1 MKLFGFDI
9 PLPDL
14 ATPAGMAVAGA
25 GGAAAL
31 AGAAMLAMGAFGDD
45 DLAPVDLAGKWEVA
59 YHDRILGRVRGKAT
73 VAEGEGSAEVVL
85 THPKTKEEY
94 TLRSTRFARAGDT
107 LNVTLEGAWPGAEG
121 YVEPPL
127 GEEKPVGAGSPY
139 EWQGPEKIT
148 LAHGD
153 SEETFKVLK
162 DAPVGKHKVELE
174 LYIGD
179 EALTGSWKQWANAV
193 TGRDESEGGR
203 IADFRFAGD
212 GTGRAYQTGIETWY
226 RPRPVIHLVTP
237 SENQLAIREYLGA
250 KFPYPW
256 KADGSSAGIL
266 IDRRYLLVVGDE
278 LPTETGET
286 AELKSLDADLEYFV
300 EAKRSQYGDRPT
312 AQLILDNAFAHIR
325 QNLKQQMLAD
335 GIGNEALLQA
345 MMDAIY
351 KKDWI
356 LIRAEL
362 KRPAAPGRKG
372 FTLNGAEGSW
382 VLRYGDFVADFAV
395 TRPVG
400 AGTEGAD
407 HVLIPEKIYLE
418 FRTAAPLLTDELPV
432 QLWVN
437 DEVHVFA
444 GNRTIMAKRLP
455 RTREDDE
462 ALAEL
467 REAVRFAGGDVE
479 NVKPIHIYRTPP
491 IGLVDKGQEASG
503 GAMDL
508 PEVGDDW
515 RVTVKDGD
523 TIRGVSIATDILRTE
538 PFHAQ
543 AKVVNSPA
551 EIVRHTAPGLG
562 ATQNL
567 TWTRA
572 VMEAARCTGT
582 PIETPVDFDALAR
595 RKAAT
600 FKSKVYL
607 ADAAKRAT
615 GKELLG
621 AIPGEGWLEGSARLG
636 RDTAAG
642 LIQSPTAF
650 TGGETYTLD
659 MLVGDHAAMLI
670 LREAFIEM
678 MTRQIEE
685 VSAIRSDA
693 AIYGF
698 RASAEIPASYAPN
711 HPFSTIDVKAPNGK
725 TVFFSFSY
733 ASDDLLKQELG
744 LDAAAAEAWRL
755 DATRQM
761 LREYLSSLRAA
772 LGVARGIKTC
782 GEHQKLVELTGRGFA
797 AVNRYARSRLM
808 TAQSIRG
815 ERDDAWKADRA
826 ARAWMAGVPV
836 FAEALSAQQSLS
848 VQDTKILLVAA
859 TIGTSAAA
867 AGGGLLGWAAGY
879 EALFFSTVAT
889 MADVAN
895 AAHVLYTEVG
905 HKLDTTAEVRFA
917 RGAHA
922 VLGDARLE
930 QALAEDR
937 HWAEISVGLYLDV
950 LPSVAFLSGADFLKG
965 LKDIGG
971 TSAAVYRG
979 GKRLVSQARSIERG
993 RKLLGEVSVGTGVG
1007 QAAPPKLVQ
1016 LDPPKIPA
1024 EDFSKN
1030 FPDGKDVQRASNLE
1044 LDDLIDPANPGK
1056 LPDVEDLAKTP
1067 TTPPSQPRAPPEPTG
1082 TAASDTILEGTPGS
1096 SAAGDTIIEGTPGA
1110 PATPAPGSTSADDT
1124 IRVGQSGDG
1133 TAPTSGADTQRLPE
1147 ADAARA
1153 NADQLDRMRSD
1164 AAAGYE
1170 KARENAQQAFAE
1182 GRDITPGEG
1191 NELLKG
1197 AHTAAAQEVIET
1209 AISEARR
1216 IGLTES
1222 EIHAIISKYDVA
1234 SGRGDLMRFAMLDEL
1249 QRTAI
1254 PRAGLEIVD
1263 GLYAEDVLQ
1272 LVTRSYT
1279 GAATP
1284 AELALLKRWID
1295 RAADAGEDFFSR
1307 LQRQGTYTD
1316 LDGFEHLADA
1326 DGIASLRKL
1335 AADNDLLPMG
1345 LLETQALT
1353 ASERLAESSVGKVRG
1368 LPEPQRIDVANAIF
1382 DARRLAAEAGLRA
1395 LDATEQAA
1403 LRIAE
1408 SVAGD
1413 AGGVPAWARGLDR
1426 ASYEKIAHL
1435 GGRADFQK
1443 LIEADPSILRQASGD
1458 PDVRAVI
1465 ELQPYRDP
1473 AEFQKALANERKRV
1487 KSPLPGAFDEAA
1499 EDHWLPKQVMKD
1511 GKEQPVAFKHEVL
1524 EGDGKKFST
1533 DKFLNGG
1540 DDVAVVERELGL
1552 AELPEFAGSKQMTW
1566 SYMEAKLLPDF
1577 FDNVNVPMISDRGT
1591 SSAAMLNM
1599 RAFHNLDIPYGDPSL
1614 KLIKMS
1620 NVENANTSVQIAW
1633 MKRVYGAD
1641 WTKYLR
1647 NTHSVRYAESALNQ
1661 AGFRIK
1667 EVRLGSEP
1675 PLRMNARGMVE
1686 GNFFK
1691 AKESPMEF
1699 LARYGVSPN
1708 EAIETGHDIY
1718 IVVEPFG
1725 AAAPRAASAAP
1736 LRRRRRAVSGW
1747 RPVRRTLPVRAA
1759 QARRRAISGARGSH
1773 LRDG

>member
-14 ATPAGMAVAGA
+14 ATPAGMAAAGA

-45 DLAPVDLAGKWEVA
+45 EPPPVELAGKWEVA

-85 THPKTKEEY
+85 THPRTKEEH
-94 TLRSTRFARAGDT
+94 TLRSTRFARSGDT
-107 LNVTLEGAWPGAEG
+107 LNVTLEGQWPGAEG

-127 GEEKPVGAGSPY
+127 GEAKPVGAGSPY

-148 LAHGD
+148 LAYGD

-162 DAPVGKHKVELE
+162 DQPVGKHKVEME
-174 LYIGD
+174 LHIGD

-226 RPRPVIHLVTP
+226 RPRPVIHLVAP

-286 AELKSLDADLEYFV
+286 AELKSLDADVEYFV

-335 GIGNEALLQA
+335 GIGNEARLQA

-351 KKDWI
+351 EKDWI

-400 AGTEGAD
+400 AETEGAD

-418 FRTAAPLLTDELPV
+418 FRTAAPLLADELPV

-455 RTREDDE
+455 RTKEDDE

-479 NVKPIHIYRTPP
+479 HVKPIHVYRTPP

-551 EIVRHTAPGLG
+551 EIVRHTAPDLG
-562 ATQNL
+562 AAQNL

-572 VMEAARCTGT
+572 VMEAARCTGA
-582 PIETPVDFDALAR
+582 PIDTPVDFDALAR
-595 RKAAT
+595 RKAHT

-693 AIYGF
+693 AINGF

-772 LGVARGIKTC
+772 LGVAQGIKTC

-815 ERDDAWKADRA
+815 ERDDAWKADRV

-836 FAEALSAQQSLS
+836 FAEALADQQSLS
-848 VQDTKILLVAA
+848 AQDTKVLVIAV

-867 AGGGLLGWAAGY
+867 AGGGLLGWAVAY

-895 AAHVLYTEVG
+895 AAHMLYTEIG
-905 HKLDTTAEVRFA
+905 HKLNTTAEVRFA

-937 HWAEISVGLYLDV
+937 HWAEISAGLYLDV
-950 LPSVAFLSGADFLKG
+950 LPSVAFLSGTDFLKG

-993 RKLLGEVSVGTGVG
+993 RKLLGEVGVGTGVG
-1007 QAAPPKLVQ
+1007 QAAPPKLAQ
-1016 LDPPKIPA
+1016 LEPPKIPA
-1024 EDFSKN
+1024 EDFAKN

-1067 TTPPSQPRAPPEPTG
+1067 TTPPSQPRAPPEPSG

-1096 SAAGDTIIEGTPGA
+1096 SAAGDTIIEGTPGSSAAGDTIREGA
-1110 PATPAPGSTSADDT
+1110 PAAPAPRSTSADDT
-1124 IRVGQSGDG
+1124 IRAGQPGGG
-1133 TAPTSGADTQRLPE
+1133 TAPSSGADTQRLPE

-1164 AAAGYE
+1164 AKAGYD
-1170 KARENAQQAFAE
+1170 RAQEHAQRAFAE
-1182 GRDITPGEG
+1182 GRDITPAEG
-1191 NELLKG
+1191 NEILKG
-1197 AHTAAAQEVIET
+1197 AHTADAQEVVDQ
-1209 AISEARR
+1209 AISYAREV
-1216 IGLTES
+1216 GLTES

-1234 SGRGDLMRFAMLDEL
+1234 SGRGDLMRFALVDEL

-1254 PRAGLEIVD
+1254 PRAGLELVD

-1284 AELALLKRWID
+1284 AELALLKGWID

-1368 LPEPQRIDVANAIF
+1368 LPEPQRVDVANAIF
-1382 DARRLAAEAGLRA
+1382 DARRVAAEAGLKA

-1408 SVAGD
+1408 GVVGD
-1413 AGGVPAWARGLDR
+1413 ASGVPAWARGLDR

-1443 LIEADPSILRQASGD
+1443 LIEADPSILRQAAGD

-1641 WTKYLR
+1641 WTKYLP

-1725 AAAPRAASAAP
+1725 AAAPRSASAAP

-1747 RPVRRTLPVRAA
+1747 RPVRRTH
-1759 QARRRAISGARGSH
+1759 RRARVDKIRACA
-1773 LRDG
+1773 